1 MPTDTNPVEMSP
13 QTERIAFTLSET
25 SFAQYPPL
33 EIHDGAFPTLATP
46 DMAPTP
52 TLGGGQTS
60 PMPYPISDAHTLPR
74 GDSYVHGLSGVVGK
88 MDPSNDVSSFMV
100 QAALAYPP
108 PPHKNGP
115 LVMVCSYTEFSDLA
129 HGPRGTPAERAV
141 RTYRLDLIDGSLTL
155 LSALPK
161 GFAHNPAFCRKHPH
175 LNVVYSCTE
184 SVKQDGQVLALKVD
198 QKTGALSEHCPP
210 VSAGGTSTCYL
221 TIHKAARRMLLVN
234 YWDSTICTLEL
245 LADGKIGRHLATY
258 DPKQGREM
266 KARADKHVNHSLND
280 EKAQAERQG
289 DPHSHAIVLEPTSGC
304 IAYVPDLGMDVIRQ
318 FHFDEATGTVTPC
331 GVIPSGIKAGK
342 RGLGPRYLIFAKD
355 TPTCYVVN
363 ELSSQ
368 VAVFSYDAGVAASIA
383 KTWEEVKG
391 AQSITDGDNSSSSSS
406 TSDDGADDDKDMT
419 PKPTTEELKA
429 DAMSAAMQKP
439 TLTLIQTVSTVPEA
453 FPFEMNTCG
462 RVTLHPSGDF
472 VITSNR
478 GHDSVAVHRVHRD
491 SSPPGMLTLAG
502 IFHTRG
508 ETPRHFQFD
517 RSGQWLLV
525 ANQDSNTCAVFAF
538 NTATGRV
545 TYTGNTYSCQS
556 PNFVCVWD
564 GA

>member
-1 MPTDTNPVEMSP
+1 MPAPIPSSSMPPTPANDDLPERTESP
-13 QTERIAFTLSET
+13 RIAFTLSEQ
-25 SFAQYPPL
+25 SFALFPPL
-33 EIHDGAFPTLATP
+33 ERHDGDYPALVTPTIQ
-46 DMAPTP
+46 PTP
-52 TLGGGQTS
+52 SFSALS
-60 PMPYPISDAHTLPR
+60 EAYPANESQAIPSGIARDPDIRVR
-74 GDSYVHGLSGVVGK
+74 GDSFGGNLNGLGASPEER
-88 MDPSNDVSSFMV
+88 MSHLML
-100 QAALAYPP
+100 AATQSYPA
-108 PPHKNGP
+108 PPHKCGP
-115 LVMVCSYTEFSDLA
+115 IVLVCSYTEFSDLA
-129 HGPRGTPAERAV
+129 HGPRGTPACRAV
-141 RTYRLDLIDGSLTL
+141 RSYRLDLVDGSLTL
-155 LSALPK
+155 LSALPQ
-161 GFAHNPAFCRKHPH
+161 GFVHNPAFCRRHPQ
-175 LNVVYSCTE
+175 LNVVYACTE
-184 SVKQDGQVLALKVD
+184 SVKQMGQVLALHID
-198 QKTGALSEHCPP
+198 GKTGALREHCPP
-210 VSAGGTSTCYL
+210 VSACGTSTCYL

-245 LADGKIGRHLATY
+245 LPDGRLGRHLATY
-258 DPKQGREM
+258 DPKEGRAM
-266 KARADKHVNHSLND
+266 KASADRHVNHSLND

-289 DPHSHAIVLEPTSGC
+289 DPHSHAIVLEPTTGS

-318 FHFDEATGTVTPC
+318 FHFDEATGHVTPC
-331 GVIPSGIKAGK
+331 GVIPSGIKAGS

-355 TPTCYVVN
+355 LPTCYVVN

-368 VAVFSYDAGVAASIA
+368 VAVFHYDAGAAASIA
-383 KTWEEVKG
+383 
-391 AQSITDGDNSSSSSS
+391 AA
-406 TSDDGADDDKDMT
+406 SDAADT
-419 PKPTTEELKA
+419 AEGKA
-429 DAMSAAMQKP
+429 AAVRAIDQP

-462 RVTLHPSGDF
+462 RVTIHPTGDF

-517 RSGQWLLV
+517 KSGQWLLV

-545 TYTGNTYSCQS
+545 TYTGNTYSCPS